1 MSWLNPGR
9 WLLYAA
15 FAAALLLG
23 IWRLDVSRQAIGYD
37 RATAE
42 QAVRDKAADAQ
53 ARETETKWQTK
64 FDEVSNDAQ
73 TQIDSLQID
82 LADAG
87 RTADRLLSAAKVA
100 ASRAR
105 ANPGAT
111 AASAGQSCP
120 DTADLLSTLLDRHS
134 AELVEVGGHADRLK
148 IAGLA
153 CERAYDSIANQER

>member
-9 WLLYAA
+9 WLLYGALI
-15 FAAALLLG
+15 AALMAGL
-23 IWRLDVSRQAIGYD
+23 WRLDLSRQAIGYD

-42 QAVRDKAADAQ
+42 QAVRDKAADVAER
-53 ARETETKWQTK
+53 AKETKWQAK
-64 FDEVSNDAQ
+64 IDEVSNEAQ
-73 TQIDSLQID
+73 QQIDSLQIN

-87 RTADRLLSAAKVA
+87 RAADRLRSAAKIA

-134 AELVEVGGHADRLK
+134 AELVEVGGHADRLR

-153 CERAYDSIANQER
+153 CERAYDGLTP

>member
-9 WLLYAA
+9 WMLYAV
-15 FAAALLLG
+15 LIGSMLLG
-23 IWRLDVSRQAIGYD
+23 IWRLDVSRQQIGYD
-37 RATAE
+37 KAVAE

-53 ARETETKWQTK
+53 ARETEAGWKTKI
-64 FDEVSNDAQ
+64 DEVSNDAKQ
-73 TQIDSLQID
+73 QIDSLQID

-87 RTADRLLSAAKVA
+87 RAADRLRSAAKIA

-105 ANPGAT
+105 ENSGAADPG
-111 AASAGQSCP
+111 AGQSCP

-134 AELVEVGGHADRLK
+134 AELVAVGGYSDRLR

-153 CERAYDSIANQER
+153 CERAYDGLNSR